1 MAYPR
6 LSCEGEAARDLK
18 FISLAVRMKL
28 DLAGF
33 KVNLQDWQAI
43 PVDKRWQLHDME
55 AESDDAIEQFRR
67 LFEQALKQAARPLP
81 HRLQESELA
90 HVKEWKDAIAVPR
103 KIAALDESQ
112 RLKKIGRALIVLAV
126 TCFGILPQRG
136 IYRGLDPRCKN
147 YTQYWPANHAS

>member
-33 KVNLQDWQAI
+33 KVSLQDWQAI

-67 LFEQALKQAARPLP
+67 LCEQALTQADRPLP

-112 RLKKIGRALIVLAV
+112 RLKKDWPCFDRFGRYVLWYLATKGDIPRFRSALQELYAILA
-126 TCFGILPQRG
+126 R
-136 IYRGLDPRCKN
+136 
-147 YTQYWPANHAS
+147 